1 MRQEGSIVDK
11 LKELYHLI
19 KTNRELR
26 SRLFVTLIIFA
37 IFRFVTHVPVPGV
50 NLEAIKQ
57 VFASNQL
64 LSLLDVFSGGT
75 LANFSIL
82 ALGLTPYI
90 NASIIMQLM
99 TMIIPK
105 LEELQKEGESG
116 QNVINQYTR
125 MLTVPL
131 SIMQSAA
138 MFMLLKNSG
147 MVTVTSPISI
157 LALLT
162 TMVAGSMFL
171 MWLGENLTE
180 YGVGNGISLIIF
192 AGIVGRLPVT
202 FLQTSSIAQTINP
215 ASIVAYGVL
224 GLIVVYSIVTI
235 DEAKRRLPVS
245 YSRRIRGGKDV
256 GGGSTYLPI
265 KLNNAGVIPII
276 FAIALVLA
284 PSMLA
289 NLLTG
294 VSNQAIATS
303 AASFAAWF
311 TPTSFAYNIF
321 YFAMVVSFTY
331 FYTAV
336 VFDTDKIS
344 DQLKKNG
351 GYIPGIRPG
360 KETSKYLSYIV
371 RRTTLAGALFLGS
384 IAVLPSIV
392 SGLTGITTLTIG
404 GTSILIVV
412 SVVLETYRKT
422 QSYQVAKSYDSF
434 IR

>member
-1 MRQEGSIVDK
+1 VDK
-11 LKELYHLI
+11 LRQLI
-19 KTNRELR
+19 STLKSNRELR
-26 SRLFVTLIIFA
+26 SKLIVTLVIFA
-37 IFRFVTHVPVPGV
+37 IFRFVTHIPVPGV
-50 NLEAIKQ
+50 DLEAIRN
-57 VFASNQL
+57 VFATNQL

-82 ALGLTPYI
+82 ALGLNPYI

-99 TMIIPK
+99 TMISPK
-105 LEELQKEGESG
+105 LEEMSKEGESG
-116 QNVINQYTR
+116 QNIINQYTR

-131 SIMQSAA
+131 AIMQSAA
-138 MFMLLKNSG
+138 MFMLLKNSQLITA
-147 MVTVTSPISI
+147 VSPLSI
-157 LALLT
+157 LTLLA
-162 TMVAGSMFL
+162 TMAAGSIFL
-171 MWLGENLTE
+171 MWLGENMTE
-180 YGVGNGISLIIF
+180 YGLGNGISLLIF

-202 FLQTSSIAQTINP
+202 FFQTSTIASTINP
-215 ASIVAYGVL
+215 ASIIAYVIL
-224 GLIVVYSIVTI
+224 GLFVIYSIVAI
-235 DEAKRRLPVS
+235 DEAKRQIPVS

-256 GGGSTYLPI
+256 GGGTTYLPI

-289 NLLTG
+289 NILKG
-294 VSNQAIATS
+294 VANSTVAMLATQFS
-303 AASFAAWF
+303 AWF
-311 TPTSFAYNIF
+311 TPTSLPYNIF
-321 YFAMVVSFTY
+321 YFVMVVSFTY

-336 VFDTDKIS
+336 VFDTDKIA
-344 DQLKKNG
+344 DQLKQNG
-351 GYIPGIRPG
+351 GYVPGIRPG

-371 RRTTLAGALFLGS
+371 KRTTLAGALFLGL
-384 IAVLPSIV
+384 IAILPSIV
-392 SGLTGITTLTIG
+392 SGMTGNNSLTIG

>member
-1 MRQEGSIVDK
+1 MDK
-11 LKELYHLI
+11 LKQLI
-19 KTNRELR
+19 STLKSNREL
-26 SRLFVTLIIFA
+26 SRRLIVTLVIFA
-37 IFRFVTHVPVPGV
+37 IFRFVTHIPVPGV
-50 NLEAIKQ
+50 NLEAIKN

-82 ALGLTPYI
+82 ALGLNPYI

-99 TMIIPK
+99 TMVSPK
-105 LEELQKEGESG
+105 LEEMSKEGETG
-116 QNVINQYTR
+116 QNIINQYTR
-125 MLTVPL
+125 MLAVPL
-131 SIMQSAA
+131 AIMQSAA
-138 MFMLLKNSG
+138 MFMLLKNSNL
-147 MVTVTSPISI
+147 VTTVNPISI
-157 LALLT
+157 ITLLA
-162 TMVAGSMFL
+162 TMAAGSMFL

-180 YGVGNGISLIIF
+180 YGIGNGISLLIF

-202 FLQTSSIAQTINP
+202 FLQTSSIATTINP
-215 ASIVAYGVL
+215 ASIIAYIIL
-224 GLIVVYSIVTI
+224 GLAVVYAIVAI
-235 DEAKRRLPVS
+235 DEAKRQIPVS

-289 NLLTG
+289 NVLKG
-294 VSNQAIATS
+294 VSNTTIASIFS
-303 AASFAAWF
+303 AFSTWF
-311 TPTSFAYNIF
+311 TPTSVAYNVF
-321 YFAMVVSFTY
+321 YFIMVVSFTY

-336 VFDTDKIS
+336 VFDTDKIA
-344 DQLKKNG
+344 DQLKQNG
-351 GYIPGIRPG
+351 GYVPGIRPG

-371 RRTTLAGALFLGS
+371 KRTTLAGALFLGA
-384 IAVLPSIV
+384 IAILPSIV

>member
-1 MRQEGSIVDK
+1 MDK
-11 LKELYHLI
+11 LKELLLTL

-26 SRLFVTLIIFA
+26 RRLIVTLVIFA
-37 IFRFVTHVPVPGV
+37 IFRFVTHIPVPGV
-50 NLEAIKQ
+50 DLEAIKQ
-57 VFASNQL
+57 VFSSNQL

-82 ALGLTPYI
+82 ALGLNPYI

-99 TMIIPK
+99 TMINPK
-105 LEELQKEGESG
+105 LEEMQKEGETG
-116 QNVINQYTR
+116 QNIINQYTR
-125 MLTVPL
+125 MLAVPL
-131 SIMQSAA
+131 AIMQSAA
-138 MFMLLKNSG
+138 MFMLLKNSQL
-147 MVTVTSPISI
+147 VTSTDPLSI
-157 LALLT
+157 VTLLA
-162 TMVAGSMFL
+162 TMAAGSIFL

-180 YGVGNGISLIIF
+180 YGLGNGISLLIF

-202 FLQTSSIAQTINP
+202 FLQTSTIASTINP
-215 ASIVAYGVL
+215 ATLIAYVLL
-224 GLIVVYSIVTI
+224 GLFVVYSIVAI
-235 DEAKRRLPVS
+235 DEAKRRIPVS
-245 YSRRIRGGKDV
+245 YSRRMRGGKET

-289 NLLTG
+289 NLLKG
-294 VSNQAIATS
+294 VGNASIAS
-303 AASFAAWF
+303 AATAFAAWF
-311 TPTSFAYNIF
+311 TPTSIAYNVF

-336 VFDTDKIS
+336 VFDTDKIA
-344 DQLKKNG
+344 DQLKQNG
-351 GYIPGIRPG
+351 GYVPGIRPG
-360 KETSKYLSYIV
+360 KETSKYMSYIV
-371 RRTTLAGALFLGS
+371 KRTTLAGALFLGL
-384 IAVLPSIV
+384 IAVLPSIIQ
-392 SGLTGITTLTIG
+392 GMTGITTLTIG

-422 QSYQVAKSYDSF
+422 ESYQVTKSYDSF

>member
-1 MRQEGSIVDK
+1 MDK
-11 LKELYHLI
+11 LKELISTL

-26 SRLFVTLIIFA
+26 RRLLVTLFILA
-37 IFRFVTHVPVPGV
+37 IFRFVTHIPVPGV
-50 NLEAIKQ
+50 NLEAIKE
-57 VFASNQL
+57 VFSTNQL

-82 ALGLTPYI
+82 ALGLNPYI
-90 NASIIMQLM
+90 NSSIIMQLM
-99 TMIIPK
+99 TMISPK
-105 LEELQKEGESG
+105 LEELSKEGETG
-116 QNVINQYTR
+116 QNQINQYTR
-125 MLTVPL
+125 LLAVPL
-131 SIMQSAA
+131 AIMQSAA
-138 MFMLLKNSG
+138 MFMLLKNSNL
-147 MVTVTSPISI
+147 VTATDP
-157 LALLT
+157 LALVALLA
-162 TMVAGSMFL
+162 TMAAGSIFL

-180 YGVGNGISLIIF
+180 YGLGNGISLLIF
-192 AGIVGRLPVT
+192 SGIVGRLPVT
-202 FLQTSSIAQTINP
+202 FLQTSAVATTINP
-215 ASIVAYGVL
+215 ASILAFAAL
-224 GLIVVYSIVTI
+224 GLFVIFAIVAI
-235 DEAKRRLPVS
+235 DEAKRQITVA

-256 GGGSTYLPI
+256 GGGTTYLPI

-284 PSMLA
+284 PSMVA
-289 NLLTG
+289 NLLKG
-294 VSNQAIATS
+294 VSHQGIAL
-303 AASFAAWF
+303 AATKFSAWF
-311 TPTSFAYNIF
+311 TPTSVAYNVF

-351 GYIPGIRPG
+351 GYVPGIRPG

-371 RRTTLAGALFLGS
+371 KRTTLAGAMFLGL
-384 IAVLPSIV
+384 IAILPSIV
-392 SGLTGITTLTIG
+392 QGMTGITTLTIG

>member
-1 MRQEGSIVDK
+1 MLRENTVDK
-11 LKELYHLI
+11 LKQLFQTL
-19 KTNRELR
+19 KTNAELR
-26 SRLFVTLIIFA
+26 RRLLVTLVIFA
-37 IFRFVTHVPVPGV
+37 IFRFVTHIPVPGV

-82 ALGLTPYI
+82 ALGLNPYI
-90 NASIIMQLM
+90 NASIIMQLL
-99 TMIIPK
+99 TMINPK
-105 LEELQKEGESG
+105 LEEMQKEGESG
-116 QNVINQYTR
+116 QNIINQYTR
-125 MLTVPL
+125 MLAVPL
-131 SIMQSAA
+131 AIMQSAA
-138 MFMLLKNSG
+138 MFMLLKNSNL
-147 MVTVTSPISI
+147 VTATDPLTLITL
-157 LALLT
+157 LA
-162 TMVAGSMFL
+162 TMAAGSIFL

-180 YGVGNGISLIIF
+180 YGIGNGISLLIF

-202 FLQTSSIAQTINP
+202 FLQTSTIATTINP
-215 ASIVAYGVL
+215 ASMIAYAIL
-224 GLIVVYSIVTI
+224 GLFVVYAIVSI
-235 DEAKRRLPVS
+235 DEAKRQIPIS

-256 GGGSTYLPI
+256 GGGTSYLPI

-289 NLLTG
+289 NVLAGT
-294 VSNQAIATS
+294 SNQAVATA
-303 AASFAAWF
+303 AASFSAWF
-311 TPTSFAYNIF
+311 SPTSFAYNLF
-321 YFAMVVSFTY
+321 YFVMVVSFTY

-336 VFDTDKIS
+336 VFDTDKIA

-351 GYIPGIRPG
+351 GYVPGVRPG
-360 KETSKYLSYIV
+360 KETSKYLSHIV
-371 RRTTLAGALFLGS
+371 KRTTLAGALFLGL
-384 IAVLPSIV
+384 IAILPSI
-392 SGLTGITTLTIG
+392 GQALTGITTLTIG

-422 QSYQVAKSYDSF
+422 QSYSVTRSYDSF

>member
-1 MRQEGSIVDK
+1 MRLISEFIST
-11 LKELYHLI
+11 LKA
-19 KTNRELR
+19 NRELR
-26 SRLFVTLIIFA
+26 RRLFVTLGILA
-37 IFRFVTHVPVPGV
+37 IFRFVTHIPVPGV
-50 NLEAIKQ
+50 NLSAIKQ
-57 VFASNQL
+57 LFSTNQL

-82 ALGLTPYI
+82 ALGLNPYI

-99 TMIIPK
+99 TMINPK
-105 LEELQKEGESG
+105 LEEMQKEGETG

-125 MLTVPL
+125 MLAVPL
-131 SIMQSAA
+131 AILQSAA

-147 MVTVTSPISI
+147 LLTTTAPLPL
-157 LALLT
+157 LALLA
-162 TMVAGSMFL
+162 TMAAGSIFL

-180 YGVGNGISLIIF
+180 YGIGNGISLLIF

-202 FLQTSSIAQTINP
+202 FLQTSALASTVNP
-215 ASIVAYGVL
+215 ASILAFVVL
-224 GLIVVYSIVTI
+224 GLFVVYTIVAI
-235 DEAKRRLPVS
+235 DEAKRQIPVS

-256 GGGSTYLPI
+256 GGGTTFLPI

-289 NLLTG
+289 NVLAG
-294 VSNQAIATS
+294 VGNTAIAS
-303 AASFAAWF
+303 AAASFSAWF
-311 TPTSFAYNIF
+311 SPTSFAYNLF
-321 YFAMVVSFTY
+321 YFVMVVGFTY

-344 DQLKKNG
+344 DQLKQNG
-351 GYIPGIRPG
+351 GYVPGIRPG

-371 RRTTLAGALFLGS
+371 KRTTLAGALFLGA
-384 IAVLPSIV
+384 IAVLPSLV
-392 SGLTGITTLTIG
+392 QGMTGITTLTIG

-422 QSYQVAKSYDSF
+422 QSYQVARSYDSF

>member
-1 MRQEGSIVDK
+1 MDK
-11 LKELYHLI
+11 LRELLSTL

-26 SRLFVTLIIFA
+26 RRLIVTLVIFA
-37 IFRFVTHVPVPGV
+37 IFRFVTHIPVPGV
-50 NLEAIKQ
+50 NLEAIKN

-82 ALGLTPYI
+82 ALGLNPYI

-99 TMIIPK
+99 TMISPK
-105 LEELQKEGESG
+105 LEEMSKEGETG
-116 QNVINQYTR
+116 QNIINQYTR
-125 MLTVPL
+125 MLAVPL
-131 SIMQSAA
+131 AIMQSAA
-138 MFMLLKNSG
+138 MFMLLKNSNL
-147 MVTVTSPISI
+147 VTASDPLSLITL
-157 LALLT
+157 LA
-162 TMVAGSMFL
+162 TMAAGSIFL
-171 MWLGENLTE
+171 MWLGENMTE
-180 YGVGNGISLIIF
+180 YGLGNGISLLIF

-202 FLQTSSIAQTINP
+202 FLQTSTIASTINP
-215 ASIVAYGVL
+215 ASIIAYALL
-224 GLIVVYSIVTI
+224 GLFVIYSIVSI
-235 DEAKRRLPVS
+235 DEAKRQIPVS

-256 GGGSTYLPI
+256 GGGTTYLPI

-289 NLLTG
+289 NVLKG
-294 VSNQAIATS
+294 VANPTVASIATQFS
-303 AASFAAWF
+303 AWF
-311 TPTSFAYNIF
+311 TPTSLVYNIF

-344 DQLKKNG
+344 DQLKQNG
-351 GYIPGIRPG
+351 GYVPGIRPG

-371 RRTTLAGALFLGS
+371 KRTTLAGALFLGL
-384 IAVLPSIV
+384 IAILPSIV
-392 SGLTGITTLTIG
+392 SGMTGNTSLTIG

>member
-1 MRQEGSIVDK
+1 MDK
-11 LKELYHLI
+11 LKELLLTL
-19 KTNRELR
+19 KTNKELR
-26 SRLFVTLIIFA
+26 RRLIITLVIFA
-37 IFRFVTHVPVPGV
+37 IFRFVTHIPVPGV
-50 NLEAIKQ
+50 NLEAIKN

-82 ALGLTPYI
+82 ALGLNPYI

-99 TMIIPK
+99 TMINPK
-105 LEELQKEGESG
+105 LEEMQKEGESG
-116 QNVINQYTR
+116 QNIINQYTR
-125 MLTVPL
+125 MLAVPL
-131 SIMQSAA
+131 AIMQSAA
-138 MFMLLKNSG
+138 MFMLLKNSDL
-147 MVTVTSPISI
+147 VTATDPLSI
-157 LALLT
+157 LALLA
-162 TMVAGSMFL
+162 TMAAGSIFL

-180 YGVGNGISLIIF
+180 YGLGNGISLLIF

-202 FLQTSSIAQTINP
+202 FLQTSSIASTINP
-215 ASIVAYGVL
+215 ANIIAYAVL
-224 GLIVVYSIVTI
+224 GLIVVFSIVTI
-235 DEAKRRLPVS
+235 DEAKRQVPIS

-289 NLLTG
+289 NLLAGISNTG
-294 VSNQAIATS
+294 IAT
-303 AASFAAWF
+303 AATNFAAWF
-311 TPTSFAYNIF
+311 TPTSFAYNLF
-321 YFAMVVSFTY
+321 YFVMVVSFTY

-336 VFDTDKIS
+336 VFDTDKIA
-344 DQLKKNG
+344 DQLKQNG
-351 GYIPGIRPG
+351 GYVPGIRPG
-360 KETSKYLSYIV
+360 KETSKYLSHIV
-371 RRTTLAGALFLGS
+371 KRTTLAGALFLGL
-384 IAVLPSIV
+384 IAILPSLV
-392 SGLTGITTLTIG
+392 QGMTGITTLTIG

-422 QSYQVAKSYDSF
+422 QSYQVARSYDSF

>member
-1 MRQEGSIVDK
+1 MDK
-11 LKELYHLI
+11 LKELIITLQ
-19 KTNRELR
+19 TNRELR
-26 SRLFVTLIIFA
+26 RRLIITLVIFA
-37 IFRFVTHVPVPGV
+37 IFRFVTHIPVPGV

-82 ALGLTPYI
+82 ALGLNPYI

-99 TMIIPK
+99 TMVSPK
-105 LEELQKEGESG
+105 LEEISKDGESG
-116 QNVINQYTR
+116 QNIINSYTR

-138 MFMLLKNSG
+138 MFMLLKNSQL
-147 MVTVTSPISI
+147 VTATSPLSI
-157 LALLT
+157 ITLLA
-162 TMVAGSMFL
+162 TMAAGSMFL

-180 YGVGNGISLIIF
+180 YGLGNGISLLIF

-202 FLQTSSIAQTINP
+202 FLQTSTIAATINP
-215 ASIVAYGVL
+215 ANMIAFALLGLFVIYSIVA
-224 GLIVVYSIVTI
+224 I
-235 DEAKRRLPVS
+235 DEAKRQIPVS

-289 NLLTG
+289 G
-294 VSNQAIATS
+294 VLKGVGSSSVATL
-303 AASFAAWF
+303 AARFSAWF
-311 TPTSFAYNIF
+311 TPTSLAYNVF
-321 YFAMVVSFTY
+321 YFIMVVSFTY

-336 VFDTDKIS
+336 VFDTDKIADS
-344 DQLKKNG
+344 LKQNG
-351 GYIPGIRPG
+351 GYVPGIRPG

-384 IAVLPSIV
+384 IAILPSIV
-392 SGLTGITTLTIG
+392 QGFTGITTLTIG

-422 QSYQVAKSYDSF
+422 QSYQVARSYDSF

>member
-1 MRQEGSIVDK
+1 M
-11 LKELYHLI
+11 LKS
-19 KTNRELR
+19 NAELR
-26 SRLFVTLIIFA
+26 RRLIVTLFIFA

-50 NLEAIKQ
+50 DLEAIKQ

-82 ALGLTPYI
+82 ALGLNPYI

-99 TMIIPK
+99 TMINPK
-105 LEELQKEGESG
+105 LEEMQKEGETG
-116 QNVINQYTR
+116 QNIINQYTR
-125 MLTVPL
+125 MLAVPL

-138 MFMLLKNSG
+138 MFMLLKNSQL
-147 MVTVTSPISI
+147 VTATDPLSI
-157 LALLT
+157 ITLLA
-162 TMVAGSMFL
+162 TMAAGSMFL

-180 YGVGNGISLIIF
+180 YGLGNGISLLIF

-202 FLQTSSIAQTINP
+202 FLQTSSIASTINP
-215 ASIVAYGVL
+215 ASIVAYIVL
-224 GLIVVYSIVTI
+224 ALAVIYAIVAI
-235 DEAKRRLPVS
+235 DEAKRQIPVS
-245 YSRRIRGGKDV
+245 YSRRIRGGKDS

-289 NLLTG
+289 NVLKG
-294 VSNQAIATS
+294 VSNTAIAN
-303 AASFAAWF
+303 FA
-311 TPTSFAYNIF
+311 TSFATWFAPDSIVYNLF
-321 YFAMVVSFTY
+321 YFILVVSFTY

-336 VFDTDKIS
+336 VFDTDKIA
-344 DQLKKNG
+344 DGLKQNG
-351 GYIPGIRPG
+351 GYVPGIRPG
-360 KETSKYLSYIV
+360 KETSRYMSYIV
-371 RRTTLAGALFLGS
+371 KRTTLAGALFLGL
-384 IAVLPSIV
+384 IAILPSIFQ
-392 SGLTGITTLTIG
+392 GITGITTLTIG

>member
-1 MRQEGSIVDK
+1 MALNEFFST
-11 LKELYHLI
+11 LKS
-19 KTNRELR
+19 NRELR
-26 SRLFVTLIIFA
+26 RRLLVTLFILA
-37 IFRFVTHVPVPGV
+37 IFRFVTHIPVPGV

-57 VFASNQL
+57 VFSGNQL

-82 ALGLTPYI
+82 ALGLNPYI

-99 TMIIPK
+99 TMVSPK
-105 LEELQKEGESG
+105 LEEMSKEGESG
-116 QNVINQYTR
+116 REIINQYTR
-125 MLTVPL
+125 MLAVPL

-138 MFMLLKNSG
+138 MYMLLKNSNL
-147 MVTVTSPISI
+147 VTATSP

-162 TMVAGSMFL
+162 LLVTMAAGSIFL

-180 YGVGNGISLIIF
+180 YGLGNGISLLIF

-202 FLQTSSIAQTINP
+202 FLHTQAIASTVNP
-215 ASIVAYGVL
+215 ASILAFIIL
-224 GLIVVYSIVTI
+224 GLAVVYAIVAI
-235 DEAKRRLPVS
+235 DEAKRQIPVS

-289 NLLTG
+289 GLLKNVGNPT
-294 VSNQAIATS
+294 IATL
-303 AASFAAWF
+303 ATRFATFF
-311 TPTSFAYNIF
+311 TPSSLPYNLF
-321 YFAMVVSFTY
+321 YFVMVVSFTY

-336 VFDTDKIS
+336 VFDTDKIA
-344 DQLKKNG
+344 DQLKQNG
-351 GYIPGIRPG
+351 GYVPGIRPG
-360 KETSKYLSYIV
+360 KETAKYLSYIV
-371 RRTTLAGALFLGS
+371 KRTTLAGALFLGA
-384 IAVLPSIV
+384 IAILPSLV
-392 SGLTGITTLTIG
+392 QGATQITTLTIG

-412 SVVLETYRKT
+412 SVVLETYRKM
-422 QSYQVAKSYDSF
+422 QSYQVARSYDSF

>member
-1 MRQEGSIVDK
+1 MANQLS
-11 LKELYHLI
+11 ELIATI

-26 SRLFVTLIIFA
+26 RRLLVTLFIFA
-37 IFRFVTHVPVPGV
+37 IFRFVTHIPVPGV
-50 NLEAIKQ
+50 NLEAIRN

-82 ALGLTPYI
+82 ALGLNPYI
-90 NASIIMQLM
+90 NASIILQLL
-99 TMIIPK
+99 TMVSPK
-105 LEELQKEGESG
+105 LEEISKDGEQG
-116 QNVINQYTR
+116 QDLINQYTR
-125 MLTVPL
+125 MITVPL
-131 SIMQSAA
+131 AILQSAA
-138 MFMLLKNSG
+138 MYMLLKNSNL
-147 MVTVTSPISI
+147 VTTTNPLSL

-162 TMVAGSMFL
+162 TMTGGSIFL

-202 FLQTSSIAQTINP
+202 FLQTSAVAITVNP
-215 ASIVAYGVL
+215 ATIIAFALLGLFVVYAIVA
-224 GLIVVYSIVTI
+224 I
-235 DEAKRRLPVS
+235 DEAKRQITVQ

-289 NLLTG
+289 GVLKNLP
-294 VSNQAIATS
+294 NATV
-303 AASFAAWF
+303 ATLATRFATFF
-311 TPTSFAYNIF
+311 TPSSVIYNLF
-321 YFAMVVSFTY
+321 YFILVVAFTY

-344 DQLKKNG
+344 DQLKQNG
-351 GYIPGIRPG
+351 GYVPGIRPG

-371 RRTTLAGALFLGS
+371 KRTTLAGALFLGV
-384 IAVLPSIV
+384 IAVLPSIMQGMTQI
-392 SGLTGITTLTIG
+392 SSLTIG

-412 SVVLETYRKT
+412 SVVLETYRKM
-422 QSYQVAKSYDSF
+422 QSYQVARSYDTF

>member
-1 MRQEGSIVDK
+1 MDK